1 MKGKYKKVYKKL
13 RLYNK
18 QFKQYPHKLQYQQLQ

>member
-18 QFKQYPHKLQYQQLQ
+18 QFKQYPYKLHNQ